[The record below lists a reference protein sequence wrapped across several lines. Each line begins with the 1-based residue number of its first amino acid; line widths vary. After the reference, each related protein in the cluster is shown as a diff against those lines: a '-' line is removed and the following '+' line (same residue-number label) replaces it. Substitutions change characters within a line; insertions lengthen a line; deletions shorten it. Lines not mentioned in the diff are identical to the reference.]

1 MKYTQTLKSRIK
13 TCRQKLRMI
22 TLLHHLRLAKA
33 GIWQGLVRW
42 LKVRITL
49 KWQEDVD
56 ATSVESTDLPP
67 QVVLRV
73 ATGGLFGNIFNVFIL
88 SKMCLTLTWIQH
100 INSKHTFYEKT
111 KHLIYAILPMIQLCE
126 PANLTAHMHNNKLG
140 C

>member
-33 GIWQGLVRW
+33 GIWQGLIRW

-56 ATSVESTDLPP
+56 AMSVESTDLRYYLGLQPVVCDP

-73 ATGGLFGNIFNVFIL
+73 ATGGPV
-88 SKMCLTLTWIQH
+88 W
-100 INSKHTFYEKT
+100 
-111 KHLIYAILPMIQLCE
+111 
-126 PANLTAHMHNNKLG
+126 
-140 C
+140 

>member
-73 ATGGLFGNIFNVFIL
+73 ATGGPV
-88 SKMCLTLTWIQH
+88 W
-100 INSKHTFYEKT
+100 
-111 KHLIYAILPMIQLCE
+111 
-126 PANLTAHMHNNKLG
+126 
-140 C
+140 